1 MDPTQRMQLDRMIRE
16 SKAGDNT
23 QIIREKRHSGRI
35 RRDVGIIE
43 ELLAQV
49 PALSDEQVDDVASR
63 RCGFLF
69 ANYTDIYNRL
79 RKRQLDTKLLHK
91 FIDALQDVEEGREDQ
106 HSASFQVGKILKE
119 IYVDSALKR
128 QAAIDEKDADMQ
140 DPPKEPEAVTWREF
154 KLMSPSTVCS
164 RVE

>member
-16 SKAGDNT
+16 SEAGDNT
-23 QIIREKRHSGRI
+23 NLIRERRHSAQI
-35 RRDVGIIE
+35 RRDVVVIE
-43 ELLAQV
+43 NLLAQE
-49 PALSDEQVDDVASR
+49 PPLSDEQVDDQASR

-79 RKRQLDTKLLHK
+79 RKRQLDSGLLHK
-91 FIDALQDVEEGREDQ
+91 FINALQDVEEGREDQ

-128 QAAIDEKDADMQ
+128 QAAIDQKNSDDA
-140 DPPKEPEAVTWREF
+140 EPQREAEAITWRQF
-154 KLMSPSTVCS
+154 KLMDSPPLQA
-164 RVE
+164 